1 MSTKYFLAYEHMRG
15 IYIQPFWHIYRNLSG
30 NRVSVRT
37 DGLTAEDRSQL
48 DHAGVLRVVK
58 FREPFPGNLPLM
70 ARKVLLNRKGCLKKH
85 SWTTIGSTSR
95 LIPLPGVSRLS

>member
-1 MSTKYFLAYEHMRG
+1 MCFKCLKFILSLIHNIIIHKYIIF
-15 IYIQPFWHIYRNLSG
+15 
-30 NRVSVRT
+30 VRT

-48 DHAGVLRVVK
+48 DHAGVLRIVR
-58 FREPFPGNLPLM
+58 FREPFPGDLSQWQGKSCWIEN
-70 ARKVLLNRKGCLKKH
+70 GCLKKH